1 MSVMCHLKSSH
12 IFKVVTVPHLE
23 KYRNSVMFTF
33 LCFLH
38 SFFEVNIS
46 DVIYCVASKLFVEEG
61 FKI

>member
-1 MSVMCHLKSSH
+1 MVM
-12 IFKVVTVPHLE
+12 VPHLE
-23 KYRNSVMFTF
+23 KYRDSVMFTF

-38 SFFEVNIS
+38 SVFEVNIS